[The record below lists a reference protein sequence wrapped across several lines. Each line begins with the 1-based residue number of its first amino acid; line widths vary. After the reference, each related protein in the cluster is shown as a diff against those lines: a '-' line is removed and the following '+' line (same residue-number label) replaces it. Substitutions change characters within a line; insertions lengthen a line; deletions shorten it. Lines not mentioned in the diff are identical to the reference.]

1 LDLTKHIEA
10 EVFRLIA
17 RAAGELGYPAWV
29 VGGYVRDSILGRLC
43 KDIDISCVGSGIEL
57 AHKTALLG
65 GYKAPTIFKNFG
77 TAMLKAGE
85 WEIEFV
91 GARKESYRSDSRKP
105 LVEDGSLEDDQN
117 RRDFTINA
125 MAISLNADNNG
136 ILIDPFNGME
146 DLRTCT
152 IRTPLDANLTFSDDP
167 LRMMRAV
174 RFACQLG
181 FVLHPTLEE
190 ALKTNKDRILIISQ
204 ERIAAELNKI
214 ILSET
219 PSKGFIILYSSGLL
233 DIILPELTLL
243 AGVET
248 IHDKSHKDNFFHTL
262 KVLDNVAM
270 RSDNL
275 WLRWAAILHDIAK
288 PRTKRFHAGSGWTFH
303 GHEHVGAKMVKG
315 IFSRLHLPLND
326 SMKYVEKL
334 VLLHL
339 RPLSLIDGIVTDSA
353 VRRLLFDAGDTID
366 DLMTLCEADI
376 TSKNRTKVIRHL
388 ENIRMVKEKLAEIEE
403 KDKMR
408 NWHPP
413 VSGEDIML
421 TFNIKPSKE
430 VGIIKNTIREA
441 IIEGLIPNSRQQ
453 ALELMKKEGVKLGL
467 KIEREI
473 E

>member
-1 LDLTKHIEA
+1 MDLTKHIQPP
-10 EVFRLIA
+10 VFKLIA
-17 RAAGELGYPAWV
+17 RAAAELGYPAWV
-29 VGGYVRDSILGRLC
+29 VGGYVRDSLLGRAC

-65 GYKAPTIFKNFG
+65 DYKAPTVFKTFG

-85 WEIEFV
+85 WELEFV

-105 LVEDGSLEDDQN
+105 LVENGSLEDDQN

-125 MAISLNADNNG
+125 MAISLNTSDYG
-136 ILIDPFNGME
+136 MLIDPFNGMD
-146 DLRTCT
+146 DLRTHT
-152 IRTPLDANLTFSDDP
+152 IRTPLDPNLTFSDDP

-174 RFACQLG
+174 RFACQLD
-181 FVLHPTLEE
+181 FALYPTLED
-190 ALKTNKDRILIISQ
+190 ALKTNKERIRIISQ
-204 ERIAAELNKI
+204 ERIATELNKI

-262 KVLDNVAM
+262 KVLDNVAK
-270 RSDNL
+270 RSNNL

-288 PRTKRFHAGSGWTFH
+288 PRTKRFQAGSGWSFH

-315 IFSRLHLPLND
+315 IFTRLHLPLND

-339 RPLSLIDGIVTDSA
+339 RPLALIDGVVTDSA
-353 VRRLLFDAGDTID
+353 IRRLLFDAGETVD

-376 TSKNRTKVIRHL
+376 TSKNRTKVIRHM
-388 ENIRMVKEKLAEIEE
+388 ENIRVVKEKLAEIEE

-408 NWHPP
+408 NWSPP
-413 VSGEDIML
+413 VSGEDIMK
-421 TFNIKPSKE
+421 TFNIQPSRE

-441 IIEGLIPNSRQQ
+441 IIEGLIPNSRPQ
-453 ALELMKKEGVKLGL
+453 AIELMKEEGLKMGL
-467 KIEREI
+467 KIEHEI
-473 E
+473 T